1 MFIKCRTSYKC
12 KIKILKTTFIKKEK
26 KIKKENEKV
35 ENRKLENL
43 GNLGN
48 IIPSFLISKFSIL
61 TYSQNRVSEFS
72 EISECSEFSIW
83 PRESLYRKS
92 HSLQTNV
99 KIIELHVVH
108 KSRP

>member
-1 MFIKCRTSYKC
+1 MA
-12 KIKILKTTFIKKEK
+12 
-26 KIKKENEKV
+26 
-35 ENRKLENL
+35 NRKLENLGNL

-61 TYSQNRVSEFS
+61 PYSQNRVSEFS
-72 EISECSEFSIW
+72 EISECSEFSTW

-92 HSLQTNV
+92 YSLQTNV

-108 KSRP
+108 KSRPWILIRRNNVGNNIYKKDQ